1 MKISWSRRAA
11 EHLAAIRKYIE
22 EDNPEAAQRVALR
35 IIECLRQLAGQPM
48 MGRPGRVRGT
58 RELVISGTPYVAPY
72 RVKRGALEIIA
83 VFHGRQKWPKS
94 L

>member
-35 IIECLRQLAGQPM
+35 IIECVRQLTAQPM
-48 MGRPGRVRGT
+48 MGKPGRVRGT

-72 RVKRGALEIIA
+72 RLKRGALEIIA